1 LTPFVF
7 EEHPFSVAS
16 TAEHPDRM
24 EFTIKALE
32 TSPNCS
38 ALFTR
43 AALGIPLRRN
53 PHRTLRRRLAV

>member
-1 LTPFVF
+1 
-7 EEHPFSVAS
+7 
-16 TAEHPDRM
+16 M